1 MAGKL
6 FVVGVGPGSSEYL
19 TDIAKYKIIKS
30 RYIAGYSHTLSIIK
44 HLFDPTW
51 QRISEVTMDSQD
63 DIYKNIFDQMET
75 NEYCTVP
82 FTGDVNF
89 SESEVIDRLLEI
101 FGEDNVEMIPGI
113 SSIQVAASRS
123 KVPLDKA
130 AIFTF
135 HITEDI
141 EGRKEELLNAVRNK
155 RSVILLPRP
164 WPKNRE
170 RQFMES
176 DIALFLRNN
185 MLQTDNLD
193 VWVFEFLT
201 KGNERIFRGKVSEL
215 EECQFDPLS
224 VMVIDQVKRRT
235 YLEFD

>member
-19 TDIAKYKIIKS
+19 TDIVKYKIIKS
-30 RYIAGYSHTLSIIK
+30 RYVAGYSYTLSIIR
-44 HLFDPTW
+44 HLLDPTW

-63 DIYKNIFDQMET
+63 DIYKNVFDQMGT

-164 WPKNRE
+164 WPKSRE

-193 VWVFEFLT
+193 AWVFEFLT

-215 EECQFDPLS
+215 EERQFDPLS

>member
-130 AIFTF
+130 VILTF

-215 EECQFDPLS
+215 EERQFDPLS

>member
-1 MAGKL
+1 MAGTL

-215 EECQFDPLS
+215 EERQFDPLS

>member
-19 TDIAKYKIIKS
+19 TDIVKYKITKS
-30 RYIAGYSHTLSIIK
+30 RYIAGYSYTLSIIR
-44 HLFDPTW
+44 HLLDPTW

-63 DIYKNIFDQMET
+63 DIYKNVFDQMGT

-141 EGRKEELLNAVRNK
+141 ERRKEELLSAVRNK

-164 WPKNRE
+164 WPKSRE

-193 VWVFEFLT
+193 AWVFEFLT

-215 EECQFDPLS
+215 EERQFDPLS

>member
-141 EGRKEELLNAVRNK
+141 ERRKEELLNAVRNK

-164 WPKNRE
+164 WPKSRE

>member
-1 MAGKL
+1 MGKL

-130 AIFTF
+130 AILTF

-215 EECQFDPLS
+215 EERQFDPLS

>member
-19 TDIAKYKIIKS
+19 TDIVKYKITKS
-30 RYIAGYSHTLSIIK
+30 RYIAGYSYTLSIIR
-44 HLFDPTW
+44 HLLDPTW

-63 DIYKNIFDQMET
+63 DIYKNIFDRMET

-101 FGEDNVEMIPGI
+101 FGKDNVEMIPGI

-123 KVPLDKA
+123 KVSLDKA
-130 AIFTF
+130 VIITF

-141 EGRKEELLNAVRNK
+141 EERKKELLNAVRNK

-201 KGNERIFRGKVSEL
+201 KGNERTFRGKVSEL
-215 EECQFDPLS
+215 EERQFDALS

-235 YLEFD
+235 YLEF

>member
-19 TDIAKYKIIKS
+19 TDIVKYKITKS

-63 DIYKNIFDQMET
+63 DIYKNIFDRMET

-193 VWVFEFLT
+193 AWVFEFLT

-215 EECQFDPLS
+215 EERQFDPLS

>member
-19 TDIAKYKIIKS
+19 TDIVKYKITKS

-164 WPKNRE
+164 WPKSRE

-215 EECQFDPLS
+215 EEHQFDPLS

>member
-19 TDIAKYKIIKS
+19 TDIVKYKIIKS
-30 RYIAGYSHTLSIIK
+30 RYVAEYSYTLSIIR
-44 HLFDPTW
+44 HLLDPTW

-63 DIYKNIFDQMET
+63 DIYKNVFDQMGT

-164 WPKNRE
+164 WPKSRE

-185 MLQTDNLD
+185 MLQTDDLD

-215 EECQFDPLS
+215 EERQFDALS

-235 YLEFD
+235 YLEF

>member
-19 TDIAKYKIIKS
+19 TDIVKYKIIKS
-30 RYIAGYSHTLSIIK
+30 RYVAGYSYTLSIIR
-44 HLFDPTW
+44 HLLDPTW

-63 DIYKNIFDQMET
+63 DIYKNVFDQMGT

-141 EGRKEELLNAVRNK
+141 EGRKEELLSAVRNK

-164 WPKNRE
+164 WPKSRE

-215 EECQFDPLS
+215 EERQFDPLS

>member
-63 DIYKNIFDQMET
+63 DIYKSIFDHMET

-215 EECQFDPLS
+215 EERQFDPLS

>member
-1 MAGKL
+1 
-6 FVVGVGPGSSEYL
+6 
-19 TDIAKYKIIKS
+19 
-30 RYIAGYSHTLSIIK
+30 
-44 HLFDPTW
+44 
-51 QRISEVTMDSQD
+51 MDSQD

-89 SESEVIDRLLEI
+89 SESEVTDRLLEI

-155 RSVILLPRP
+155 KSVILLPRP
-164 WPKNRE
+164 WPKSRE

-215 EECQFDPLS
+215 EERQFDPLS

>member
-19 TDIAKYKIIKS
+19 TDIVKYKITKS

-170 RQFMES
+170 RQFMKS

-215 EECQFDPLS
+215 EERQFDPLS

>member
-1 MAGKL
+1 MVGKL

-89 SESEVIDRLLEI
+89 SESEVTDRLLEI

-215 EECQFDPLS
+215 EERQFDPLS

>member
-6 FVVGVGPGSSEYL
+6 FVVGVGPGSSQYL

-30 RYIAGYSHTLSIIK
+30 RYIAGYSHTLSIIR
-44 HLFDPTW
+44 HLLDPTW

-63 DIYKNIFDQMET
+63 DIYKNIYDQMKT

-164 WPKNRE
+164 WPKSRE

-215 EECQFDPLS
+215 EERQFDGLS
-224 VMVIDQVKRRT
+224 VMIIDQVKRRT

>member
-6 FVVGVGPGSSEYL
+6 FLIGVGPGSSEYL
-19 TDIAKYKIIKS
+19 TDIAKQRIIES
-30 RYIAGYSHTLSIIK
+30 HYIAGYAYTLSIIR
-44 HLFDPTW
+44 HLLDSTW
-51 QRISEVTMDSQD
+51 QKISEVTMDTQD
-63 DIYKNIFDQMET
+63 DIYKNIFNRMQG

-101 FGEDNVEMIPGI
+101 FGKDNVEMIPGI
-113 SSIQVAASRS
+113 SSIQVAASKA

-141 EGRKEELLNAVRNK
+141 NERKIELLNAVRNR

-164 WPKNRE
+164 WPKSRE
-170 RQFMES
+170 REFMES
-176 DIALFLRNN
+176 DIALFLKSN
-185 MLQTDNLD
+185 MIQTNNLD

-201 KGNERIFRGKVSEL
+201 KGNERIFRGKVSDL
-215 EECQFDPLS
+215 EERRFDSLS
-224 VMVIDQVKRRT
+224 VMVIDQVERRT
-235 YLEFD
+235 YLDFD

>member
-19 TDIAKYKIIKS
+19 TDIAKYKIVKS

-215 EECQFDPLS
+215 EERQFDPLS

>member
-141 EGRKEELLNAVRNK
+141 EGRKEELLNAV
-155 RSVILLPRP
+155 
-164 WPKNRE
+164 
-170 RQFMES
+170 
-176 DIALFLRNN
+176 
-185 MLQTDNLD
+185 
-193 VWVFEFLT
+193 
-201 KGNERIFRGKVSEL
+201 
-215 EECQFDPLS
+215 
-224 VMVIDQVKRRT
+224 
-235 YLEFD
+235 

>member
-63 DIYKNIFDQMET
+63 DIYKNVFDQMGT

-215 EECQFDPLS
+215 EERQFDPLS

>member
-63 DIYKNIFDQMET
+63 DIYKSIFDQMET

-215 EECQFDPLS
+215 EERQFDPLS

>member
-30 RYIAGYSHTLSIIK
+30 RYIAGYSHTLSIIR
-44 HLFDPTW
+44 HLLDPTW

-63 DIYKNIFDQMET
+63 DIYKNVFDQMGT

-155 RSVILLPRP
+155 RSIILLPRP

-215 EECQFDPLS
+215 EERQFDPLS

>member
-201 KGNERIFRGKVSEL
+201 KGNERIFRGKISEL
-215 EECQFDPLS
+215 EERQFDPLS

>member
-19 TDIAKYKIIKS
+19 TDIVKHKIIKS
-30 RYIAGYSHTLSIIK
+30 RYIAGYSYTLSIIR
-44 HLFDPTW
+44 HLLDPTW

-75 NEYCTVP
+75 SEYCTVP

-101 FGEDNVEMIPGI
+101 FGRDNVEIIPGI
-113 SSIQVAASRS
+113 SSIQVAASKS

-141 EGRKEELLNAVRNK
+141 ETRKEELVNAVRNK

-164 WPKNRE
+164 WPKSRE

-185 MLQTDNLD
+185 MIQTDNLD

-201 KGNERIFRGKVSEL
+201 KGNERIFRGKVNEL
-215 EECQFDPLS
+215 EERQFDPLS

-235 YLEFD
+235 YLDFD

>member
-19 TDIAKYKIIKS
+19 TDIVKYKITKS
-30 RYIAGYSHTLSIIK
+30 RYIAGYSYTLSIIR
-44 HLFDPTW
+44 HLLDPTW

-63 DIYKNIFDQMET
+63 DIYKNIFDRMET

-101 FGEDNVEMIPGI
+101 FGKDNVEMIPGI

-130 AIFTF
+130 AIITF

-141 EGRKEELLNAVRNK
+141 ERRKEELLNAVRNK

-176 DIALFLRNN
+176 DIALFLKNN
-185 MLQTDNLD
+185 MLQTDDLD

-201 KGNERIFRGKVSEL
+201 KGNERTFRGKVSEL
-215 EECQFDPLS
+215 EERQFDALS

-235 YLEFD
+235 YLEF

>member
-185 MLQTDNLD
+185 MLQTDNLN

-201 KGNERIFRGKVSEL
+201 KRNERIFRGKVSEL
-215 EECQFDPLS
+215 EERQFDPLS

>member
-155 RSVILLPRP
+155 RSVIILPRP

-215 EECQFDPLS
+215 EERQFDPLS

>member
-6 FVVGVGPGSSEYL
+6 FVVGVGPGSSENL

-44 HLFDPTW
+44 HLFDLTW
-51 QRISEVTMDSQD
+51 QRIIEVIMDSQD

-155 RSVILLPRP
+155 KSVILLPRP
-164 WPKNRE
+164 WPKSRE

-185 MLQTDNLD
+185 MLQTDDLD

-201 KGNERIFRGKVSEL
+201 KGNERTFRGKVSEL
-215 EECQFDPLS
+215 EERQFDALS
-224 VMVIDQVKRRT
+224 VMVIGQVKRRT
-235 YLEFD
+235 YLEF

>member
-176 DIALFLRNN
+176 DIALFLKNN

-215 EECQFDPLS
+215 EERQFDPLS

>member
-63 DIYKNIFDQMET
+63 DIYKNVFDQMGT

-164 WPKNRE
+164 WPKSRE

-215 EECQFDPLS
+215 EERQFDPLS

>member
-1 MAGKL
+1 
-6 FVVGVGPGSSEYL
+6 
-19 TDIAKYKIIKS
+19 
-30 RYIAGYSHTLSIIK
+30 
-44 HLFDPTW
+44 
-51 QRISEVTMDSQD
+51 MDSQD
-63 DIYKNIFDQMET
+63 DIYKNIFDQMKT

-101 FGEDNVEMIPGI
+101 FGKDNVEMIPGI
-113 SSIQVAASRS
+113 SSIQVAASKS

-141 EGRKEELLNAVRNK
+141 DARKEELLNAVRNK

-164 WPKNRE
+164 WPKSKE

-185 MLQTDNLD
+185 MMETDNLD

-201 KGNERIFRGKVSEL
+201 NGNERIFRGKVSEL
-215 EECQFDPLS
+215 EERQFDALS

>member
-19 TDIAKYKIIKS
+19 TDIVKYKITKS

-164 WPKNRE
+164 WPKSRE

-215 EECQFDPLS
+215 EERQFDPLS

>member
-215 EECQFDPLS
+215 EEHQFDPLS

>member
-1 MAGKL
+1 MPKKI
-6 FVVGVGPGSSEYL
+6 FVIGVGPGSPKYL
-19 TDIAKYKIIKS
+19 TDIAKDAIRKS
-30 RYIAGYSHTLSIIK
+30 RYIIAYNYTLTTIESIIDRSRQEV
-44 HLFDPTW
+44 H
-51 QRISEVTMDSQD
+51 IVTMKNQENVYQQ
-63 DIYKNIFDQMET
+63 IYNRMKEGD
-75 NEYCTVP
+75 YCTIP

-155 RSVILLPRP
+155 KSVILLPRP
-164 WPKNRE
+164 WPKSRE

-215 EECQFDPLS
+215 EERQFDALS

>member
-75 NEYCTVP
+75 DEYCTVP

-215 EECQFDPLS
+215 EERQFDPLS

>member
-130 AIFTF
+130 AIITF

-201 KGNERIFRGKVSEL
+201 KGNERTFRGKVSEL
-215 EECQFDPLS
+215 EERQFDALS

-235 YLEFD
+235 YLEF

>member
-6 FVVGVGPGSSEYL
+6 FLIGVGPGSSEYL
-19 TDIAKYKIIKS
+19 TDIAKQRIIES
-30 RYIAGYSHTLSIIK
+30 HYIAGYAYTLSIIR
-44 HLFDPTW
+44 HLLDSTW
-51 QRISEVTMDSQD
+51 QKISEVTMDTQD
-63 DIYKNIFDQMET
+63 DIYKNIFNRMEG

-101 FGEDNVEMIPGI
+101 FGKDNVEMIPGI
-113 SSIQVAASRS
+113 SSIQVAASKA

-141 EGRKEELLNAVRNK
+141 NERKIELLNAVRNR

-164 WPKNRE
+164 WPKSRE
-170 RQFMES
+170 REFMES
-176 DIALFLRNN
+176 DIALFLKSN
-185 MLQTDNLD
+185 MIRTNNLD

-201 KGNERIFRGKVSEL
+201 KGNERIFRGKVSDL
-215 EECQFDPLS
+215 EERHFDSLS
-224 VMVIDQVKRRT
+224 VMVIDQVQRRT
-235 YLEFD
+235 YLDFD

>member
-63 DIYKNIFDQMET
+63 DIYKSIFDQMET

-123 KVPLDKA
+123 KIPLDKA

-215 EECQFDPLS
+215 EERQFDPLS